1 VQWHITWADN
11 FTTARH
17 IFFWDVDSIP
27 VMPLRY
33 HHFFDADG
41 KPFWFFWSTKLTLWI
56 KTDNAVVNTSTSLGV
71 GSRDAYKRI
80 MENAKMDFMV
90 FFPVVIPRTGF
101 KYMRDMVVAANP
113 TAKCFDEAW
122 VQTKRP
128 SHIDLIGKAMLTR
141 DPNLIH
147 VISCPS
153 QNTPR
158 ELNECADVYRT
169 VEHAKHP
176 VQGAHDTRSHLS
188 ARLGHLHVEALMKNG
203 LAASRGAELPSQ
215 MWHYDLSRSSK
226 ELDTLRRWLFGD

>member
-1 VQWHITWADN
+1 
-11 FTTARH
+11 
-17 IFFWDVDSIP
+17 
-27 VMPLRY
+27 MPLRY

-153 QNTPR
+153 QNTPL
-158 ELNECADVYRT
+158 ELNECADVY
-169 VEHAKHP
+169 
-176 VQGAHDTRSHLS
+176 
-188 ARLGHLHVEALMKNG
+188 
-203 LAASRGAELPSQ
+203 
-215 MWHYDLSRSSK
+215 
-226 ELDTLRRWLFGD
+226 